1 MVIIRTATQVNAPL
15 ERCFRLSLS
24 IDLEMAAN
32 QQKAVGG
39 VTEGLIGPGETV
51 IWQKRHFGREFRHES
66 LIEVWRP
73 YSYFRDVMVAGAF
86 GAYQHDH
93 HFAVMNDGTRIRDEI
108 RFTTPA
114 GLLGRVAG
122 KLVLRRKISAMLQQ
136 RNAFIKQVAESDE
149 WHRYLDGQPEL
160 DRHVYQALSASPKH
174 EDRAYAK

>member
-1 MVIIRTATQVNAPL
+1 MVTIRTATQVNAPM

-32 QQKAVGG
+32 RYRAVAG
-39 VTEGLIGPGETV
+39 VTKGLIGPGESVTWQGRQFGLTV
-51 IWQKRHFGREFRHES
+51 RHES
-66 LIEVWRP
+66 LIDIWRP
-73 YSYFRDVMVAGAF
+73 YSYFREVMVAGTF

-108 RFTTPA
+108 RFAAPA
-114 GLLGRVAG
+114 GLLGRVAE
-122 KLVLRRKISAMLQQ
+122 KLVLRRRITAMLQQ

-160 DRHVYQALSASPKH
+160 DQRVYQALSASHEP
-174 EDRAYAK
+174 EDRAYAE